1 MILKNNGS
9 LSGALMTNGTLSKV
23 SKNKNLK
30 KFNLYDI
37 ITKNLDR
44 KYKNDYEKN

>member
-1 MILKNNGS
+1 
-9 LSGALMTNGTLSKV
+9 MTNGTLSKV